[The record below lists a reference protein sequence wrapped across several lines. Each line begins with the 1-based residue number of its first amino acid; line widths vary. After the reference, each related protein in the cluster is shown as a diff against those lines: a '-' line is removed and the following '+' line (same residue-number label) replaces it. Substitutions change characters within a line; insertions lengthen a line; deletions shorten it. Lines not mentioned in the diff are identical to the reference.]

1 MTGDPPAAPAQR
13 TDAASPLA
21 DLVAH
26 LARFAG
32 ELRRSGVAV
41 ALTDE
46 IDAAHSLALV
56 DIGDHQEV
64 RLALRCSMKV
74 PRRHWPAFDRL
85 FFEMW
90 RTGTGAPPRSA
101 RRDQAREAPKPPP
114 ARSGRGS
121 SLDDLRRRLV
131 QADAAEPRRDDGNA
145 DPGHPGWSP
154 RAALRRKSFEQC
166 TEDNLAEMK
175 PLFER
180 LVRRIATRRSRR
192 KVPSPR
198 GRLVDVRRS
207 FRHSL
212 ARGGELV
219 VLARRNRAV
228 EKPHIVVL
236 CDTSGSMDPYTR
248 FFLAFVLTLKR
259 VVPEMEVFAFNTRLT
274 RLTPWIAARDPSTTL
289 ASLARN
295 VGDWSGGTRIGE
307 CLAAFATQYLRSAVS
322 GDTSVLI
329 FSDGL
334 DRGDTAQLE
343 EALGA
348 VRRRA
353 RRVVWLNPLM
363 GYHGYRPEAR
373 GMKAALP
380 HLDALVPAH
389 DMASLEA
396 LLAIVERR

>member
-1 MTGDPPAAPAQR
+1 MMGDPSAAPEERRQD
-13 TDAASPLA
+13 DALPPA

-26 LARFAG
+26 LTRFAG

-46 IDAAHSLALV
+46 IDAARSLSLV
-56 DIGDHQEV
+56 EIGDHREV

-74 PRRHWPAFDRL
+74 PHRHWPTFDRL

-90 RTGTGAPPRSA
+90 RTGIGPPPPRSA
-101 RRDQAREAPKPPP
+101 RAEAPKPPQ
-114 ARSGRGS
+114 ARPDRGS
-121 SLDDLRRRLV
+121 ALDDLRRKLV
-131 QADAAEPRRDDGNA
+131 QADATPRREDVDP
-145 DPGHPGWSP
+145 DPGRPGWSP
-154 RAALRRKSFEQC
+154 RASLRRKSFERC
-166 TEDNLAEMK
+166 SEDDLAEMER
-175 PLFER
+175 LFEQ
-180 LVRRIATRRSRR
+180 LVRRIATRRSRK

-207 FRHSL
+207 LRRSL
-212 ARGGELV
+212 AWGGELV
-219 VLARRNRAV
+219 VLARRDRAV

-248 FFLAFVLTLKR
+248 FFLAFVLALKR
-259 VVPEMEVFAFNTRLT
+259 VVPETEVFAFNTQLT
-274 RLTPWIAARDPSTTL
+274 RLTPWIAAGDLGVTL
-289 ASLARN
+289 DRLARK

-307 CLAAFATQYLRSAVS
+307 CLASFVAQYLRTSVS
-322 GDTSVLI
+322 NDTSVLI

-334 DRGDTAQLE
+334 DRGDTGRLE
-343 EALGA
+343 VALKA

-363 GYHGYRPEAR
+363 GYSGYSPEAR

-380 HLDALVPAH
+380 YLDALAPAH
-389 DMASLEA
+389 DLASMEA